1 MPGAGTTWGRRPSP
15 PRSRRAT
22 AGASASLLV
31 LAILG
36 VATLGVVT
44 PRPAASAPAPYNI
57 VVVIAD
63 DQRAD
68 TVTAT
73 YMPNVWKE
81 LVVGGRF
88 FRNAF
93 VPTPLCC
100 PSRASIL
107 TGNYSHTTGV
117 WGNDPEDGFGAF
129 RDGNTIA
136 LDLHRAGYRTAMIGK
151 YLNGYQAGISRY
163 VPPGWDRWFAIDPPA
178 YYDYGAT
185 SDGRLRTFGSDAKDY
200 VARVLSRRAMR
211 FVRGAVEER
220 APFFLYYA
228 FTAPH
233 SPSIPDP
240 RDLRRFRGETSSP
253 RFDDHLESAYSIDRA
268 VGRLVDVLP
277 QHTIVVYLSDNGLL
291 WGEPKGDRGPLYR
304 KTWPYDESIRI
315 PFILRALDGGFV
327 PAAASDDIVLNIDL
341 RETLTAAAGL
351 PSVDTDG
358 KNLGASAYQARTVF
372 PLEHRAS
379 RDGGFIPSYCGARE
393 RAWMYVRFGDGTE
406 ELYREPDE
414 LTNLVDDAAH
424 DAEQIRLRRAA
435 RNLCDPVP
443 PGYSW

>member
-1 MPGAGTTWGRRPSP
+1 MPAAGTTRSHLPWRP
-15 PRSRRAT
+15 RARRAS
-22 AGASASLLV
+22 ARAAASLLV
-31 LAILG
+31 LVLASLG
-36 VATLGVVT
+36 LVT

-57 VVVIAD
+57 VLVVAD

-73 YMPNVWKE
+73 YMPHVWDE

-107 TGNYSHTTGV
+107 TGNYSHTTDV
-117 WGNDPEDGFGAF
+117 WGNDPDDGFGAF

-136 LDLHRAGYRTAMIGK
+136 VDLHRAGYRTALIGK
-151 YLNGYQAGISRY
+151 YLNGYQAGTSRY

-185 SDGRLRTFGSDAKDY
+185 SDGRLRTFGSEAKDY
-200 VARVLSRRAMR
+200 VARVLSRRAMK
-211 FVRGAVEER
+211 FVKGAVDER
-220 APFFLYYA
+220 APFFLYYS

-277 QHTIVVYLSDNGLL
+277 ERTIVVYLSDNGLL
-291 WGEPKGDRGPLYR
+291 WGEPKAGRGPLYR

-315 PFILRALDGGFV
+315 PLIVKALDGRFI
-327 PAAASDDIVLNIDL
+327 PAAPSDDIVLNIDL
-341 RETLTAAAGL
+341 RETLIAAAGL
-351 PSVDTDG
+351 PPVNTDG

-379 RDGGFIPSYCGARE
+379 KDGGLIPSYCGARE

-406 ELYREPDE
+406 ELYSEPDE
-414 LTNLVDDAAH
+414 RSNLVDDAAY
-424 DAEQIRLRRAA
+424 DAQQIRLRRAA
-435 RNLCDPVP
+435 RSLCNPVP

>member
-1 MPGAGTTWGRRPSP
+1 MADRRL
-15 PRSRRAT
+15 SRRRARM
-22 AGASASLLV
+22 ASVLGSALLLP
-31 LAILG
+31 LAIVG
-36 VATLGVVT
+36 GVT
-44 PRPAASAPAPYNI
+44 PRPATSAPAPYNI

-73 YMPNVWKE
+73 YMPNVWNE

-107 TGNYSHTTGV
+107 TGNYSHRTGV

-151 YLNGYQAGISRY
+151 YLNGYQAGTSRY

-185 SDGRLRTFGSDAKDY
+185 SDGRLRSFGSDAKDY
-200 VARVLSRRAMR
+200 VARVLSRRAMK

-240 RDLRRFRGETSSP
+240 RDLRRFRGETSSA

-291 WGEPKGDRGPLYR
+291 WGEPKGDRGSLYR

-315 PFILRALDGGFV
+315 PLILKALDGRFV
-327 PAAASDDIVLNIDL
+327 PAATSDDIVLNIDL

-351 PSVDTDG
+351 PRANTDG
-358 KNLGASAYQARTVF
+358 KDLGASAYQARTVF

-379 RDGGFIPSYCGARE
+379 RDGGFIASYCGVRE
-393 RAWMYVRFGDGTE
+393 RAWMYVRFGNGTE
-406 ELYREPDE
+406 ELYSEPDE
-414 LTNLVDDAAH
+414 LRNLVDDAAY
-424 DAEQIRLRRAA
+424 DERQRRLKSAA
-435 RNLCDPVP
+435 RSLCEPAP